1 MWFKHV
7 AIYIVLKLKGKG
19 WGVSAWYRQRPGAK
33 WWTCENVEAMFSKGI
48 NIKELQE
55 GYLKVIYFS
64 PFSGLL
70 QKNVIELQLVSE
82 LFGLLLR

>member
-1 MWFKHV
+1 MGGGGGGGVLSGTGKSMELDDGHVKMFKP
-7 AIYIVLKLKGKG
+7 Y
-19 WGVSAWYRQRPGAK
+19 WGGG
-33 WWTCENVEAMFSKGI
+33 EGGI

-55 GYLKVIYFS
+55 GSIKVIYFS

>member
-1 MWFKHV
+1 
-7 AIYIVLKLKGKG
+7 
-19 WGVSAWYRQRPGAK
+19 
-33 WWTCENVEAMFSKGI
+33 MFSKGI